1 MEAKVAKLQ
10 AATIEAEQDVR
21 KHLELVDDA
30 TKRLQAAKALLK
42 QIDPDEQEKIMVNDT
57 NLPELLDLLARATH
71 EYESSLNRYET
82 NKKYLALLKAKIGK
96 AKRDSVQTMK
106 NEKM

>member
-57 NLPELLDLLARATH
+57 NLPELLDLVARATH
-71 EYESSLNRYET
+71 EYETSLNRYET

-96 AKRDSVQTMK
+96 A
-106 NEKM
+106 